1 MLDTALLC
9 FDLFQFPLSNGLKKK
24 YPHWMFEGMH
34 GLKTGATD
42 HVGEEMRKQ
51 VGAWELFSEA
61 QRRVALV
68 PTPASTFASPAA
80 HES

>member
-1 MLDTALLC
+1 
-9 FDLFQFPLSNGLKKK
+9 
-24 YPHWMFEGMH
+24 MFEGMH